1 MGAWGKR
8 YTSSHSS
15 FQVLKDWTIWCF
27 SYFAFHSIS
36 GAGSQ
41 SRENKNE
48 EFNEEGKKNDTSCN
62 KGRASLESFSVLLPG
77 CYDVCLNFEKRDS
90 SLAKRRTALQKVR
103 SRPQTGPTLMV
114 LKWRRRM
121 CCLCHDIH
129 TWLDVLVFSDKDDQV
144 SATFPASFLNYS
156 ARDVKESTHTS
167 RKEKGTSQPCTL
179 TSQVPI

>member
-1 MGAWGKR
+1 MEMFMLNSLVSRITIHLLEGQQERPWEGQHWKVYSRVRWMGAWGKR

-62 KGRASLESFSVLLPG
+62 KGRAPLESFSVLLPG
-77 CYDVCLNFEKRDS
+77 CYDVCLNFEKRVS
-90 SLAKRRTALQKVR
+90 SLAKRRTA
-103 SRPQTGPTLMV
+103 
-114 LKWRRRM
+114 
-121 CCLCHDIH
+121 
-129 TWLDVLVFSDKDDQV
+129 
-144 SATFPASFLNYS
+144 PAEGQIQAPDRNQHSWS
-156 ARDVKESTHTS
+156 
-167 RKEKGTSQPCTL
+167 
-179 TSQVPI
+179 

>member
-1 MGAWGKR
+1 MLCSPLTCSYWLFGSSAKTWSPRKWKEIERKRRARSKRKGRKNSHFSFYLPNKTDNMMEMFMLNSLVSRITIHLLEGQQERPWEGQHWKVYSRVRWMGAWGKR

-62 KGRASLESFSVLLPG
+62 KGRASP
-77 CYDVCLNFEKRDS
+77 
-90 SLAKRRTALQKVR
+90 
-103 SRPQTGPTLMV
+103 
-114 LKWRRRM
+114 
-121 CCLCHDIH
+121 
-129 TWLDVLVFSDKDDQV
+129 
-144 SATFPASFLNYS
+144 
-156 ARDVKESTHTS
+156 
-167 RKEKGTSQPCTL
+167 
-179 TSQVPI
+179 